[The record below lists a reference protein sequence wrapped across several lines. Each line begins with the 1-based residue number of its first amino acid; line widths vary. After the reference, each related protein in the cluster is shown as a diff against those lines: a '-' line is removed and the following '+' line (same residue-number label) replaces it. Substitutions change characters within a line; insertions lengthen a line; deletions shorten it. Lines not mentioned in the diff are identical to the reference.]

1 MGEVIISLV
10 PFSKYLTTEFPRAI
24 SSFENNKPQQTLETK
39 QQKETLEKGVK
50 YFQS

>member
-24 SSFENNKPQQTLETK
+24 SSFENKPQQTLETK
-39 QQKETLEKGVK
+39 QQKVTLEKGVK